1 MTKLNSNPTQ
11 NMERDDFEQK
21 LSEQPLRELPAQWR
35 SRILSTAQ
43 AANSGSKTHSRADTP
58 LFRMRDL
65 RARFAALLWPTPR
78 AWAGLALIWLLLAIA
93 NRIPLNHA
101 RSVAGTG
108 SRPAPAAMAA
118 WKEQER
124 ILVEL
129 IQLPEAPV
137 HEAPRHA
144 LPQPRSEVLGPFRTI

>member
-1 MTKLNSNPTQ
+1 MTRLNSNPTQ

-21 LSEQPLRELPAQWR
+21 LSEQPLRELPQEWR
-35 SRILSTAQ
+35 NRILSTAQ
-43 AANSGSKTHSRADTP
+43 GANSGSKTHSRIDPP

-65 RARFAALLWPTPR
+65 RARFAALLWPAPR
-78 AWAGLALIWLLLAIA
+78 AWAGLAFIWLLLAIA
-93 NRIPLNHA
+93 NRIPSNHESNIA
-101 RSVAGTG
+101 LTG

-129 IQLPEAPV
+129 IQPPEAPV
-137 HEAPRHA
+137 PEASRHVA
-144 LPQPRSEVLGPFRTI
+144 PQPRSEVLGPFRTI